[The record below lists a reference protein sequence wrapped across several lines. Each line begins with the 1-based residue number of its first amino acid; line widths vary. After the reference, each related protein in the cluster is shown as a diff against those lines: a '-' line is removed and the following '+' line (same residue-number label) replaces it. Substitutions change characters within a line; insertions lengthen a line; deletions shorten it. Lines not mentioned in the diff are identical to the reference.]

1 MESSNR
7 ETDFIYAVIN
17 NIPSSYHSADL
28 RNYFSQFLETN
39 GFKCFHFKHRPE
51 SRTTDNPTSREEQR
65 SGTFCCVV
73 KVNGNRFHEFMK
85 MYNKRHWLDRNGD
98 VLPALC
104 FLSRIKTS
112 EQPNGESNKYKTR
125 AEQKCVSHDREQFT
139 ISDLE
144 KMKELHPPDIMPN
157 GNVGTP
163 TAIFLEYIK
172 QCRLP
177 PVIIKNL
184 GLSFPKTRSNKRYG
198 NVPFNYNGTVVGDVG
213 CQHSEGEENPEVK
226 SSKGHEIPTENT
238 QIDEGDQVL
247 GKKDESS
254 DLDSSQ
260 NVIKDNTCTS
270 TQKSTRDKFRQDPET
285 KRRYELRIEENLIG
299 KEDRDSDDDNDT
311 CEEWERHEA
320 MYDDPSNQ
328 ERNSERLFEEE
339 IELKWE
345 KGGSGLVF
353 YTDAQYWKEQEGDF
367 DEQTTDDLDVDM
379 SIYYEEGA
387 GDKDA
392 RDYVTMRQETRRR
405 DGVEHTDRF
414 SAGIAK
420 KRPSNMNHSSVTQKI
435 GKFEQHT
442 KGFGRKIL
450 TQQGWSE
457 GEGLGSTVI
466 GISEALESEGQG
478 PKDKAGFGYRGEK
491 LLKTRD
497 LKHKKP
503 HVERLITTKYD
514 DPSETDPVEP
524 LLRRSH
530 HYHISH
536 RHSHH
541 VAFTAAQSTE

>member
-1 MESSNR
+1 MESTKANK
-7 ETDFIYAVIN
+7 DCVYAIIN
-17 NIPSSYHSADL
+17 NIPSSYHSSDL
-28 RNYFSQFLETN
+28 RNYFSQFLETS

-51 SRTTDNPTSREEQR
+51 SRTTETSNSTTREER
-65 SGTFCCVV
+65 RLGTFCCVV
-73 KVNGNRFHEFMK
+73 KINGNRFNEFMK
-85 MYNKRHWLDRNGD
+85 MYHKRHWLDRKGD
-98 VLPALC
+98 VMPALC
-104 FLSRIKTS
+104 FISKIRTT
-112 EQPNGESNKYKTR
+112 EQNIGGSNKYKTR
-125 AEQKCVSHDREQFT
+125 AEQKCVPHDREQFT
-139 ISDLE
+139 ISDLDQ
-144 KMKELHPPDIMPN
+144 MKELHPPDIMPN

-163 TAIFLEYIK
+163 TSVFLEYIK

-198 NVPFNYNGTVVGDVG
+198 NVPFNYDGKAVDVG
-213 CQHSEGEENPEVK
+213 HQTQEEEETPEVK
-226 SSKGHEIPTENT
+226 SSKGYKIPTENSYS
-238 QIDEGDQVL
+238 
-247 GKKDESS
+247 DESETDKS
-254 DLDSSQ
+254 TDQDSSQ
-260 NVIKDNTCTS
+260 NPNRDFNKEKES
-270 TQKSTRDKFRQDPET
+270 SKDKFRQDPET
-285 KRRYELRIEENLIG
+285 KRRFELKIEENLIE

-328 ERNSERLFEEE
+328 ERNSERLYEEE

-353 YTDAQYWKEQEGDF
+353 YTDAQYWKQQEGDF

-379 SIYYEEGA
+379 SVYYEEGV

-392 RDYVTMRQETRRR
+392 RDYLTMRQETRRR
-405 DGVEHTDRF
+405 DGEENTDRF

-420 KRPSNMNHSSVTQKI
+420 KRPSNSKHQSSEALKI

-457 GEGLGSTVI
+457 GEGLGCTVK
-466 GISEALESEGQG
+466 GMADALESEGQTSR
-478 PKDKAGFGYRGEK
+478 DKTGFGYRGEK

-503 HVERLITTKYD
+503 QTKRLITTMYD
-514 DPSETDPVEP
+514 DPGDTDPVDP
-524 LLRRSH
+524 LLRRNH

-536 RHSHH
+536 RHSHK
-541 VAFTAAQSTE
+541 VAFTAAQTQE

>member
-1 MESSNR
+1 MESNN
-7 ETDFIYAVIN
+7 TDNDFVYAVIN
-17 NIPSSYHSADL
+17 NIPSSYHSSDL
-28 RNYFSQFLETN
+28 RNYYSQFLETS

-51 SRTTDNPTSREEQR
+51 SRTFDTPNSIPTEEKR
-65 SGTFCCVV
+65 PGTFCCVV
-73 KVNGNRFHEFMK
+73 KVSGNRFPEFMK
-85 MYNKRHWLDRNGD
+85 MYHKRHWLDRNGD
-98 VLPALC
+98 VMPALC
-104 FLSRIKTS
+104 FISKIRTS
-112 EQPNGESNKYKTR
+112 GQNYDQGDKYKTR
-125 AEQKCVSHDREQFT
+125 AEQKCVPHNREQFT

-157 GNVGTP
+157 GNVGT
-163 TAIFLEYIK
+163 TTSIFLEYIK

-198 NVPFNYNGTVVGDVG
+198 NVPFNYNGTAES
-213 CQHSEGEENPEVK
+213 CQDQGEEESPAVEVK
-226 SSKGHEIPTENT
+226 SSTGQDIPTEMSIT
-238 QIDEGDQVL
+238 SPIDLDEDIL
-247 GKKDESS
+247 GQKDES
-254 DLDSSQ
+254 LASSQ
-260 NVIKDNTCTS
+260 N
-270 TQKSTRDKFRQDPET
+270 
-285 KRRYELRIEENLIG
+285 
-299 KEDRDSDDDNDT
+299 DNDT

-320 MYDDPSNQ
+320 TNDDPSNQ
-328 ERNSERLFEEE
+328 ERNSDRLFEEE

-353 YTDAQYWKEQEGDF
+353 YTDAQYWKQLEGDF

-379 SIYYEEGA
+379 SIYYEKGA

-405 DGVEHTDRF
+405 DGVEQTDRF

-420 KRPSNMNHSSVTQKI
+420 RRSSNMKHCSSVASKI

-450 TQQGWSE
+450 TQQGWNE
-457 GEGLGSTVI
+457 GEGLGSSKI
-466 GISEALESEGQG
+466 GIAEALGSEGQA
-478 PKDKAGFGYRGEK
+478 PKDKTGFGYRGER

-503 HVERLITTKYD
+503 QEERLISTKYD
-514 DPSETDPVEP
+514 DPSETDPVDP

-541 VAFTAAQSTE
+541 VAFTAAKSQE